1 MNDKFLVSY
10 RELRVYQSALD
21 SALQV
26 FELSHNFPDD
36 EQEDLTNPLVHAT
49 RLVCV
54 YIAQAWLRRR
64 YPSAFIARLNHAE
77 AEAAASQV
85 WLELAVLCHYLD
97 AETGQELHHHYWEV
111 LSDLD
116 RLIHHSAAWVDPV

>member
-10 RELRVYQSALD
+10 RELRVYQSAIEG
-21 SALQV
+21 ALQV
-26 FELSHNFPDD
+26 FELSHSFPDEERD
-36 EQEDLTNPLVHAT
+36 QLTRALVQAT

-64 YPSAFIARLNHAE
+64 YSSAFVARLNHAE
-77 AEAAASQV
+77 AEAAAAQV
-85 WLELAVLCHYLD
+85 WIEFAVFCHYLD
-97 AETGQELHHHYWEV
+97 AETGQELHHQYWEV

-116 RLIHHSAAWVDPV
+116 RLIDNSAAWIDPV